1 MGNGTAEGTPGP
13 REGVAEGPAPWTPG
27 CSWGPIRGT
36 TGGRRRAVGGVVLGC
51 AGHSRGPGRLSKGA
65 RGTGLAPDCPPRSE
79 HPSDP
84 SSSCSLSPPGPGHVT
99 LTWPPLGLQPPP
111 QPGSAPAPWL
121 LACEFL
127 CLLPSP
133 GNAHTTFRSRL
144 LLEARPDAPAEL
156 GGASVLGGVQPPLS
170 PVVLCS
176 PLTRAWQTPVPL
188 DTDQASGEMHPAMVS
203 PPHSLSHLVTRNR
216 RALVSGRASEPR
228 APTVCQT
235 HCPPGPQSTQH
246 AQGPWEPH
254 LPTGHRKGLPGGG
267 QDPRPQAWGPGPL
280 LAIQHPA
287 HGEPSTH
294 VCHMVRLPGPEG
306 TAKSDF

>member
-1 MGNGTAEGTPGP
+1 M
-13 REGVAEGPAPWTPG
+13 
-27 CSWGPIRGT
+27 
-36 TGGRRRAVGGVVLGC
+36 
-51 AGHSRGPGRLSKGA
+51 RGPQQRA
-65 RGTGLAPDCPPRSE
+65 REALQRCKRHWPRSRL
-79 HPSDP
+79 PATVRAPLRPVLLLLPQPAWSRPRDP
-84 SSSCSLSPPGPGHVT
+84 HVA
-99 LTWPPLGLQPPP
+99 PLGLQPPP

-203 PPHSLSHLVTRNR
+203 PPHSLSHLVTRNW

-235 HCPPGPQSTQH
+235 HCPPGPHSTQH
-246 AQGPWEPH
+246 APVDFRAPPPH
-254 LPTGHRKGLPGGG
+254 WAQKRASRRRAGSPTTSLGARASPG
-267 QDPRPQAWGPGPL
+267 
-280 LAIQHPA
+280 HPA
-287 HGEPSTH
+287 PSARRALHT
-294 VCHMVRLPGPEG
+294 RLPHG
-306 TAKSDF
+306 

>member
-111 QPGSAPAPWL
+111 QLGSAPAPWL

-156 GGASVLGGVQPPLS
+156 GGASVLGGVQPPPQSRRPVLS
-170 PVVLCS
+170 PHSGVADTRTPRHRPGVWRDAPRNGKSPTL
-176 PLTRAWQTPVPL
+176 PLTPC
-188 DTDQASGEMHPAMVS
+188 D
-203 PPHSLSHLVTRNR
+203 
-216 RALVSGRASEPR
+216 SEPES
-228 APTVCQT
+228 
-235 HCPPGPQSTQH
+235 PGF
-246 AQGPWEPH
+246 W
-254 LPTGHRKGLPGGG
+254 KG
-267 QDPRPQAWGPGPL
+267 
-280 LAIQHPA
+280 
-287 HGEPSTH
+287 
-294 VCHMVRLPGPEG
+294 
-306 TAKSDF
+306 F